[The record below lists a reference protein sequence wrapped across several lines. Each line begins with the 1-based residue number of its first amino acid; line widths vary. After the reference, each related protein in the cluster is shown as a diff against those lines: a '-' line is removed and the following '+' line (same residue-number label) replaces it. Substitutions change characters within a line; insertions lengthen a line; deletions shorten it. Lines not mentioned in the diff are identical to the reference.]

1 MITHDNVGS
10 DQYSSFREDHLGE
23 VLVHAV
29 SAGCHPAPDISHPG
43 HLQQALNG
51 AVFTEWSVQYWK
63 YHLDCID
70 ITLGI
75 DDAGALGHL
84 FDRHQ
89 RTISHF
95 DSRKLSGTGKSED
108 FVGPISHP
116 DPLGANTDT
125 GDIES
130 FGVNRS
136 YHVRRRKAGDR
147 MLRTHPPEDDSDV
160 DAIHVRS
167 FPYDGTQPYRASTS
181 VRVDD
186 WPRGSN
192 GLGNTCPFAHVVA
205 IRRWELPPS
214 PSNLGVNGVHDPIRG
229 LPDRRKVVT
238 TSQV

>member
-1 MITHDNVGS
+1 MQLALAATPHPTYRTPAI
-10 DQYSSFREDHLGE
+10 SSRPEWCRLHRMVRAIPE
-23 VLVHAV
+23 I
-29 SAGCHPAPDISHPG
+29 PPG
-43 HLQQALNG
+43 LHRH
-51 AVFTEWSVQYWK
+51 YPR
-63 YHLDCID
+63 YRRCRC
-70 ITLGI
+70 
-75 DDAGALGHL
+75 LGHL

-108 FVGPISHP
+108 FVSPISHP

-167 FPYDGTQPYRASTS
+167 FPYDALQPTEP
-181 VRVDD
+181 V
-186 WPRGSN
+186 P
-192 GLGNTCPFAHVVA
+192 
-205 IRRWELPPS
+205 
-214 PSNLGVNGVHDPIRG
+214 
-229 LPDRRKVVT
+229 
-238 TSQV
+238 Q